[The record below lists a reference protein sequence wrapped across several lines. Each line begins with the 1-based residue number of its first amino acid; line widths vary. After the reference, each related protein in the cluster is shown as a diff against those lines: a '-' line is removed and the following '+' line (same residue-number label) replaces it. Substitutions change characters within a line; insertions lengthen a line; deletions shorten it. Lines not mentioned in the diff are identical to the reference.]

1 MRLKRP
7 RVPRFVVPLVVLG
20 VVAMLY
26 VRPISSYAET
36 RDQLAERRAEVASLR
51 VDRDRAAARLER
63 ATSLDELARDARLIG
78 YVRPGEHLFIVK
90 GIAAWKRQHAARADP
105 FHCRPVPST
114 FRPVDDRAVV
124 AAQLG
129 REPRTF
135 RRVAVRCPW
144 GFPAVTEQDPYG
156 ADGEPFPTTYYLTCR
171 SLVAAVSRLEAAGGV
186 ERWSAA
192 VAEDDGL
199 REALERATEEQV
211 ACAAS
216 SRPAGRG
223 RTTAPR

>member
-1 MRLKRP
+1 MGRVTERGERRRVRLKRP

-90 GIAAWKRQHAARADP
+90 GTAEWKRQHAAR
-105 FHCRPVPST
+105 R
-114 FRPVDDRAVV
+114 
-124 AAQLG
+124 
-129 REPRTF
+129 
-135 RRVAVRCPW
+135 
-144 GFPAVTEQDPYG
+144 
-156 ADGEPFPTTYYLTCR
+156 
-171 SLVAAVSRLEAAGGV
+171 
-186 ERWSAA
+186 
-192 VAEDDGL
+192 
-199 REALERATEEQV
+199 
-211 ACAAS
+211 
-216 SRPAGRG
+216 
-223 RTTAPR
+223 